1 MKKQSLKIAVLGLG
15 TVGSGVINLIKK
27 QKKSIK
33 LQTGVDLHVKTI
45 CAKSKRKKRPFNLSK
60 FHWTDDPL
68 SLTKDKDIDVIVELV
83 GGEKG
88 VSRKVIEEGIKQ
100 GKHIVTANKA
110 LLATLGENLSKLA
123 QKHQV
128 SLRYEAAVA
137 GGIPIIRVL
146 TESLICNKLT
156 SIYGV
161 INGTCNYIL
170 TRMETEGRDY
180 NDIFSEAKRLG
191 YVEANPEL
199 DIGGIDS
206 AHKLSILSSLA
217 FGTKLDYKNVS
228 TKGIKSISLED
239 IKEANNMGFK
249 IKLLARAEY
258 KKGTLE
264 QEVAPCLVKINTPL
278 AQVQGSTNIIVLEGE
293 DIGETVFAGPGAG
306 MGPTASSVVSDLIS
320 IARGHKVPT
329 FLNSIED
336 AQKSY
341 NAVNKTTS
349 SFYVRFQ
356 LRDRSGVIALLASK
370 LSSQK
375 ISISQ
380 MKQKAPLGGKAT
392 LIMTTHK
399 TMQENLN
406 KALNEIKKS
415 KICFGEPVAIRI
427 QETL

>member
-1 MKKQSLKIAVLGLG
+1 MRKQTLKIAILGLG
-15 TVGSGVINLIKK
+15 TVGSGVINLINK

-33 LQTGVDLHVKTI
+33 LRTGIDLQVKTV
-45 CAKSKRKKRPFNLSK
+45 CAKSKRKKRPFNLST
-60 FHWTDDPL
+60 FNWTDDPI
-68 SLTKDKDIDVIVELV
+68 SITKDKDIDVIVELV
-83 GGEKG
+83 GEENGI
-88 VSRKVIEEGIKQ
+88 SRKVIEEGIKR

-110 LLATLGENLSKLA
+110 LLAIYGENLTKLA
-123 QKHQV
+123 RKHAV
-128 SLRYEAAVA
+128 SIRYEAAVA

-146 TESLICNKLT
+146 TESLISNKLT

-170 TRMETEGRDY
+170 TRMETESRDY
-180 NDIFSEAKRLG
+180 RDIFSEAKRLG

-217 FGTKLDYKNVS
+217 FGTKLDYKNVL

-239 IKEANNMGFK
+239 IKEASNMGFK

-258 KKGTLE
+258 KKGILV
-264 QEVAPCLVKINTPL
+264 QEVAPCLVKKSTPL
-278 AQVQGSTNIIVLEGE
+278 AQVQGSTNIIALEGE
-293 DIGETVFAGPGAG
+293 GIGETVYAGPGAG
-306 MGPTASSVVSDLIS
+306 MGPTASAVVSDLIS
-320 IARGHKVPT
+320 VGRGNNLTISLDSALSPKTSHKG
-329 FLNSIED
+329 I
-336 AQKSY
+336 
-341 NAVNKTTS
+341 NKKTS

-356 LRDRSGVIALLASK
+356 LKDRSGVIALLSSK

-380 MKQKAPLGGKAT
+380 MKQKAPSRGKAT

-399 TMQENLN
+399 TMQENLT

-415 KICFGEPVAIRI
+415 KICFREPVSIRI
-427 QETL
+427 QEI